1 MAMSEV
7 AVPTVSLH
15 EYNLAEQELQDR
27 IFQIYGTRQNE
38 IDLFRP
44 SLADQQKIGFFS
56 LDRGSQTDVTEV
68 LDLKEM
74 TDVIQ
79 ILLQDVETLRKD
91 INVTK
96 HVMQADYE
104 SKLQEKSLDLY
115 CRINEKVAGLE
126 KMHDERIQM
135 IRKAY
140 RQQLSDAIARVAV
153 LYNKNLE
160 RKITKE
166 KKKQDRESGKIDE
179 KYRDLQNQIQKNEAV
194 IHMLQLQLQQYQQ
207 NASLSDDKLL
217 EESLG
222 SLSPEINHEAEE
234 LREQLENMEN
244 KLKRSEDQV
253 VKRSEEIFKQAKEM
267 AAIKEQLQREKNL
280 VMQLQ
285 NDKLEMK
292 QSMESDKA
300 STKRTADRQKREME
314 KILEEKLRIAK
325 EEINAAA
332 AKQAKDAEAMESQ
345 RITELMEQNKL
356 LEAQLLKEKSKLP
369 ATTKPEVEKSVNLTS
384 ESALKEE
391 IARLKKEIERI
402 HRTWEKKFAI
412 LQQSL
417 HALKDESYLRQTL
430 QRQAAN
436 LHHAAVSY
444 AVDSPVGIVPARI
457 PSSNSRK
464 PLPDIARH
472 NKSGRSN
479 GNHGDKNAGG
489 DKDNI
494 SYTVSAPSGRGT
506 TILSVEENQIM
517 SDEDGQDIP
526 IDVKPLPA
534 PPRPALRT
542 AAESEDVDGRPS
554 TVSHVV
560 ILPSAEV

>member
-1 MAMSEV
+1 MASSEV

-74 TDVIQ
+74 TEVIQ

-160 RKITKE
+160 RKISKE

-207 NASLSDDKLL
+207 NASLSDDKML

-234 LREQLENMEN
+234 LREQLENTEK

-253 VKRSEEIFKQAKEM
+253 NKRSEEVFKQAKEI
-267 AAIKEQLQREKNL
+267 AAMKEQLQREKNL

-292 QSMESDKA
+292 QSMENDKA
-300 STKRTADRQKREME
+300 STKRTADRQKKEME
-314 KILEEKLRIAK
+314 KLLEEKLRIAK
-325 EEINAAA
+325 EEINSAA
-332 AKQAKDAEAMESQ
+332 AKEAKDAEAMKSQ

-356 LEAQLLKEKSKLP
+356 LEEQLMKEKLKIP
-369 ATTKPEVEKSVNLTS
+369 AKTKPEVEKVVNPTN

-391 IARLKKEIERI
+391 ISRLKKEIERI
-402 HRTWEKKFAI
+402 HRTWEKKFTI

-464 PLPDIARH
+464 PLPDIPKQI
-472 NKSGRSN
+472 KSGRSN
-479 GNHGDKNAGG
+479 GNQGDKNAGG

-506 TILSVEENQIM
+506 TILSIEENQIM

-526 IDVKPLPA
+526 VDVKPLPA
-534 PPRPALRT
+534 PPQPALRT

-560 ILPSAEV
+560 ILPSA